1 MKIQVLIV
9 DDYEPWRRYLSTAL
23 ATQPELE
30 IVGEAADGLSAV
42 QKAKELQPHLILLD
56 LVLPE
61 LNGIEAAR
69 RIRQLSPNSKI
80 LFVSMERNPE
90 VVRGALATGA
100 HGYLVKSDA
109 GSQLFL
115 AIKAVLEDNPFFS
128 SSVDLK
134 KG

>member
-1 MKIQVLIV
+1 VKIRVLIV
-9 DDYEPWRRYLSTAL
+9 DDYDPWRRYLSTAL
-23 ATQPELE
+23 GTQPELE
-30 IVGEAADGLSAV
+30 IVGEAADGLAAV
-42 QKAKELQPHLILLD
+42 QKAQELQPHLILLD

-69 RIRQLSPNSKI
+69 RIRQLSQNSKI

-90 VVRGALATGA
+90 VVRGALDTGA

-115 AIKAVLEDNPFFS
+115 AIRTVLEDKRFVSN
-128 SSVDLK
+128 SVNL
-134 KG
+134 